1 MSGIT
6 RLLAKELSS
15 ALGITDAAVP
25 ASTKAVK
32 EAPEQLSLDLV
43 DTATEQPSIMSKPV
57 VASVD
62 DSVEEFEIKPAMI
75 EGTTEEVELKPQA
88 DTQLS
93 FSFTPDEPQ
102 KTRKAYKLFVQR
114 NDKLFPLFVNARKEV
129 PTEEWLE
136 ADFPDVAFEGLT
148 AAGNKGWYVPTKGAE
163 RDPDRYY
170 LDGLEIT
177 KREYNKLGLNAKAAA
192 QLVPGEKSKSTGVPI
207 IIPNEDIR
215 KKLIKEGFITSKA
228 GRTKEAP
235 YGKVTAVA
243 ARPGWHASVN
253 PVAEHLG
260 PQDIKITKEEAS
272 ILIREG
278 INPKAIRTRG
288 DQYYVKR
295 RAEDQVWVE
304 VDMADDTSAD
314 LLAYM
319 KERGRSDIN
328 DIVPKG
334 GSYSYVDGQADGE
347 TWVVAGDMRVSKIL
361 SRQEA
366 KAMQEAAGVKDL
378 PYRIEIEEILGR
390 KFNTGGLVQRRT
402 K

>member
-1 MSGIT
+1 MSGIS
-6 RLLAKELSS
+6 RLIAKELSS
-15 ALGITDAAVP
+15 ALGLVDDAAP
-25 ASTKAVK
+25 AATKAVK
-32 EAPEQLSLDLV
+32 EAPEQLSLDLG
-43 DTATEQPSIMSKPV
+43 DIPTKKPSLMSKPSV
-57 VASVD
+57 EVAED
-62 DSVEEFEIKPAMI
+62 TVEEFEIKPAMV
-75 EGTTEEVELKPQA
+75 EGATEEVELKPQA

-129 PTEEWLE
+129 PTDRWLE
-136 ADFPDVAFEGLT
+136 ADFPDVAFEGFT
-148 AAGNKGWYVPTKGAE
+148 EAGNKGWYVPTKGAE
-163 RDPDRYY
+163 RNPDQYF
-170 LDGLEIT
+170 LEGKEIT
-177 KREYNKLGLNAKAAA
+177 KREYNKLGPNAKAAA
-192 QLVPGEKSKSTGVPI
+192 EFVPGEKSKSTGVQI
-207 IIPNEDIR
+207 IIPDEATR
-215 KKLIKEGFITSKA
+215 EKLIKEGFITAKA
-228 GRTKEAP
+228 GRSEKAP

-260 PQDIKITKEEAS
+260 PQDIKITKEEAQK
-272 ILIREG
+272 LIQAG

-319 KERGRSDIN
+319 QERGRTDIN
-328 DIVPKG
+328 DKVPKG

-347 TWVVAGDMRVSKIL
+347 TWVVAGDMRISKIL
-361 SRQEA
+361 SREEA

-378 PYRIEIEEILGR
+378 PYRSEVEEILGR
-390 KFNTGGLVQRRT
+390 KVT
-402 K
+402 